1 MGFLDI
7 VLGILLAWGLY
18 KGIKNGLF
26 LELASLGAL
35 IIGLFG
41 AIRFSYII
49 GGYLSKHISW
59 DERYLKLTAFVITF
73 SIIVLVVHLAGKL
86 LTKIANF
93 AMLGLLNKIAGGLFG
108 ALKVAVILGAL
119 LVFFDRINNS
129 LPMIKKETIAQ
140 SILYDPVKQVGE
152 FVFSYVLQ
160 KEQKEV
166 AEEA

>member
-7 VLGILLAWGLY
+7 VLGILLTWGLY

-41 AIRFSYII
+41 AIRFSYVI

-73 SIIVLVVHLAGKL
+73 SIIVLVVHLVGKL

-129 LPMIKKETIAQ
+129 LPMIKKETINHMG
-140 SILYDPVKQVGE
+140 SSL
-152 FVFSYVLQ
+152 LQ
-160 KEQKEV
+160 
-166 AEEA
+166 